1 MEHHEQ
7 YNYSGTY
14 QDTRNVWE
22 NRANNRDDNI
32 APGRE
37 RIADELKKLMLD
49 MATCVNME
57 DYVGMIRVSKKVAKF
72 EKEVIL
78 EYCSKRLQI

>member
-22 NRANNRDDNI
+22 NRANNSDDNI

-49 MATCVNME
+49 MATCVDME
-57 DYVGMIRVSKKVAKF
+57 DYEGMIRVSYDVVNFEKKVS
-72 EKEVIL
+72 L
-78 EYCSKRLQI
+78 EYYHKKPPF